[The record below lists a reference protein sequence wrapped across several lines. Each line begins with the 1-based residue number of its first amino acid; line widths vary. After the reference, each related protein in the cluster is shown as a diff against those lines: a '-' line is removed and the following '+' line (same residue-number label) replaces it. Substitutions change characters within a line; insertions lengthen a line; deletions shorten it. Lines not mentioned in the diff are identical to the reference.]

1 MFFITSRDRSRLS
14 PNVFLRW
21 RRLRSLRAFV
31 YDHSRPTRARS
42 NRQPYYRAGGARR
55 CRFYDIVPGRPGG
68 IPPDSK
74 RARVV
79 GAVAGTEDL
88 KASCRC
94 NLRDPMH
101 TVTRTL
107 SIAGAAVLVVAGT
120 AVAQA
125 NGIEFGET
133 KTRFEIQ
140 RTLDARTM
148 LRPWDIDWR
157 HTPAW
162 QQGTSRPRPYFAPP
176 GCFIIRRVATP
187 DDVALQ
193 TMYICR

>member
-1 MFFITSRDRSRLS
+1 M
-14 PNVFLRW
+14 
-21 RRLRSLRAFV
+21 
-31 YDHSRPTRARS
+31 
-42 NRQPYYRAGGARR
+42 Q
-55 CRFYDIVPGRPGG
+55 
-68 IPPDSK
+68 
-74 RARVV
+74 
-79 GAVAGTEDL
+79 
-88 KASCRC
+88 
-94 NLRDPMH
+94 

-107 SIAGAAVLVVAGT
+107 ALTGTAILMVAGT
-120 AVAQA
+120 ATAQA
-125 NGIEFGET
+125 SGIEFGET

-157 HTPAW
+157 RTLTW
-162 QQGTSRPRPYFAPP
+162 QEGTSRPRPYFAPP

>member
-1 MFFITSRDRSRLS
+1 
-14 PNVFLRW
+14 
-21 RRLRSLRAFV
+21 
-31 YDHSRPTRARS
+31 
-42 NRQPYYRAGGARR
+42 
-55 CRFYDIVPGRPGG
+55 
-68 IPPDSK
+68 
-74 RARVV
+74 
-79 GAVAGTEDL
+79 
-88 KASCRC
+88 
-94 NLRDPMH
+94 MH
-101 TVTRTL
+101 TVTQTL

-162 QQGTSRPRPYFAPP
+162 QQGISRPRPYFAPP